1 MSNESPYLQE
11 LRRQKQIITNDIN
24 MLVNDYNNISDVFVK
39 IKLKSII
46 EQKETRLLKLM
57 KEMEQYGNS

>member
-11 LRRQKQIITNDIN
+11 LRRQKKTITNDIN